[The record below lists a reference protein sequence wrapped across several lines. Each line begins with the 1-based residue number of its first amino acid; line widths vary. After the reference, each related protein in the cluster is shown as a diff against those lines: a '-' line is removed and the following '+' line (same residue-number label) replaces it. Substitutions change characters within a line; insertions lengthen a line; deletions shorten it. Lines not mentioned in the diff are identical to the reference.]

1 MRTTTL
7 RTTEVNWGSDK
18 QVLRGFIGAIQKK
31 VKQQVEQ
38 ELNQGLEEEA
48 GRYLGRAYHERRDKH
63 NRRQTRARCQ
73 KCGSR
78 RQRDFSRNGH
88 RRRQLVTLWGVL
100 TIWLPRLT
108 CQCGGSVKVDF
119 SLLGAYQ
126 RLWEDVDV
134 RVEQWAEM
142 GLSLRQMQTELNESL
157 QTNVGL
163 RVLNERLQAIKQ
175 PVDRPLT
182 SVPPVVMLDAIWVTV
197 LRPTG
202 HYKQDKRGRI
212 RPAKSKHKVPVW
224 VAIGVWPQ
232 SGKWEVLDWELAT
245 REDEIGWTAFLER
258 LETRGV
264 YRERGLELLIHDGG
278 KGVTAALKKTFP
290 FVPRQRWVFHKLR
303 NIWQAIAVPADLNRE
318 QAAQFRRDIIR
329 QAAAIYRADTL
340 HQALDLRD
348 AFRERWQPSQ
358 PVLVA
363 TLFRDWHDTITFY
376 KTRHRFPDWPLS
388 SVRTTSQGER
398 VNRKLHRLFRAANA
412 YHSDA
417 GLLAATAR
425 VLLPLRAV

>member
-1 MRTTTL
+1 MRTIRL
-7 RTTEVNWGSDK
+7 RTAEVNWGSGK
-18 QVLRGFIGAIQKK
+18 QVLRGFMDTLQKK
-31 VKQQVEQ
+31 VKQQVEW
-38 ELNQGLEEEA
+38 ELSQGLEEEA
-48 GRYLGRAYHERRDKH
+48 GRYLGREYHERRAEN
-63 NRRQTRARCQ
+63 NRRQTQARCQ
-73 KCGSR
+73 KCGSG

-100 TIWLPRLT
+100 NIWLPRVA
-108 CQCGGSVKVDF
+108 CQCGGSVKVNF

-126 RLWEDVDV
+126 RLWEDVDM

-163 RVLNERLQAIKQ
+163 RVLNERLQAIRQ
-175 PVDRPLT
+175 PVDTLLT

-202 HYKQDKRGRI
+202 DYKKDKRGRM
-212 RPAKSKHKVPVW
+212 RPVKRKHKVPVL

-245 REDEIGWTAFLER
+245 REDEAGWIAFLER

-278 KGVTAALKKTFP
+278 KGLTAALKKIFP
-290 FVPRQRWVFHKLR
+290 FVPRQRCVFHKLR
-303 NIWQAIAVPADLNRE
+303 NIWQAIAFPEDLSRK
-318 QAAQFRRDIIR
+318 QAAKFRRDIFR

-340 HQALDLRD
+340 QQAIELRD
-348 AFRERWQPSQ
+348 AFRERWRATQPE
-358 PVLVA
+358 LVA
-363 TLFRDWHDTITFY
+363 TLLRDWHDTITFY
-376 KTRHRFPDWPLS
+376 KTLHRFPDWQVS
-388 SVRTTSQGER
+388 SLRTTSLVER
-398 VNRKLHRLFRAANA
+398 VNRKLRRLFRAANA

-417 GLLAATAR
+417 GLLATTTR
-425 VLLPLRAV
+425 VLSPLRAV